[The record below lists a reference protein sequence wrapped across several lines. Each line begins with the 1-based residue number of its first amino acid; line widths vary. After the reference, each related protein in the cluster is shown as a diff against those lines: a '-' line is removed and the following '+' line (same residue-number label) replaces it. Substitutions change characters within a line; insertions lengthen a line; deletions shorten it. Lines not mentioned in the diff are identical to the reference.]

1 MKQIIIQFGGTG
13 DLFQKKLV
21 PAYAQLLEKGYDFSI
36 IALGRR
42 YSTRQEFLEN
52 SVSIKDP
59 KFISRIS
66 YVHYD
71 MKDPESLQRLVTQTE
86 KIIHGECEIELIYY
100 IALQPSLYEEA
111 VRQIDQI
118 HSMISCTISKKI
130 VMEKPFGFDSQS
142 ARKYNDI
149 LTSVFSDEEI
159 YRVDHYLGKEF
170 MQNILIM
177 RFHNDIIRGIWN
189 NHFIDNIQIIFDES
203 LGVDQRLGF
212 YERIGVVRD
221 TVQNHILQI
230 ITHLTMQEPSDFT
243 PDEISHE
250 KVKVLRAIRP
260 VEKFSLSRYA
270 SLASSQKDDIR
281 TPTYTSF
288 KLFVD
293 TFDFAGV
300 PIYVRTGKMQKN
312 SRSQIFVNFKNV
324 MSRVL
329 NSPDIEQNAVIITTN
344 PEMDIDIA
352 LNMKMPNT
360 KWNTKPVRFNFNH
373 AKTFGIN
380 TAEAYEQIVEKILQS
395 DKSLFPCM
403 REIEEAWRI
412 VTPMLSGNVV
422 ETYEDFTLPESAN
435 ELVASDDLEWHA

>member
-21 PAYAQLLEKGYDFSI
+21 PAYYQLMKKGYQFSI

-42 YSTRQEFLEN
+42 YDSREEFLKN
-52 SVSIKDP
+52 SVSVDDQQ
-59 KFISRIS
+59 FLSHIS

-71 MKDPESLQRLVTQTE
+71 MKESASVDRLVAETE
-86 KIIHGECEIELIYY
+86 KRINGECEIELIYY

-118 HSMISCTISKKI
+118 HKKISCTISKKI
-130 VMEKPFGFDSQS
+130 VVEKPFGFDSNS
-142 ARKYNDI
+142 ANTYNGI
-149 LTSVFSDEEI
+149 ISSVFTDDEI

-221 TVQNHILQI
+221 TVQNHILQM

-250 KVKVLRAIRP
+250 KVKVLRSIKP
-260 VEKFSLSRYA
+260 VEEFSLDRYA
-270 SLASSQKDDIR
+270 SLAEKQGDEIK

-293 TFDFAGV
+293 TFDFVGV
-300 PIYVRTGKMQKN
+300 PIYVRTGKMQKD

-329 NSPDIEQNAVIITTN
+329 NSSDIEGNSVIITTN
-344 PEMDIDIA
+344 PEMFIDIT
-352 LNMKMPNT
+352 LNMKEPNT
-360 KWNTKPVRFNFNH
+360 KWKTKPVRFNFNH

-403 REIEEAWRI
+403 KEIEEAWRI
-412 VTPMLSGNVV
+412 VTPMLSGNEVG
-422 ETYEDFTLPESAN
+422 TYDDYTLPESAHK
-435 ELVASDDLEWHA
+435 LVTADGLEWHS